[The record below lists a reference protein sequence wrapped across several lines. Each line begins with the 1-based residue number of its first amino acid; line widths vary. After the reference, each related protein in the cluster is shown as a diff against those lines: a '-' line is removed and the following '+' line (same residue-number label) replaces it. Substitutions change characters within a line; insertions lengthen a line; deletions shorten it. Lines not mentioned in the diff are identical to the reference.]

1 MMSRVVISSSE
12 QLGQVLQG
20 ARKIAGLSQADAA
33 ARLAISQSRIS
44 HLELNP
50 ETISVAQ
57 LLALLAAYDFDLFVE
72 PRVDDKPDDK
82 LTTNRPQPGTTLSD
96 AEIDRLEW

>member
-1 MMSRVVISSSE
+1 MITSSE

-20 ARKIAGLSQADAA
+20 ARKVAGLTQADAA
-33 ARLAISQSRIS
+33 ARLAMSQSRMS

-57 LLALLAAYDFDLFVE
+57 LLALLAAYELDLLVE
-72 PRVDDKPDDK
+72 PR
-82 LTTNRPQPGTTLSD
+82 LISD
-96 AEIDRLEW
+96 AEVDRFEW

>member
-1 MMSRVVISSSE
+1 MITSSE

-20 ARKIAGLSQADAA
+20 ARKVAGLTQADAA
-33 ARLAISQSRIS
+33 ARLAMSQSRMS

-57 LLALLAAYDFDLFVE
+57 LLALLAAYELDLLVE
-72 PRVDDKPDDK
+72 PRAI
-82 LTTNRPQPGTTLSD
+82 SD
-96 AEIDRLEW
+96 AEVDRFEW

>member
-1 MMSRVVISSSE
+1 MITSSE

-20 ARKIAGLSQADAA
+20 ARKVAGLTQADAA
-33 ARLAISQSRIS
+33 ARLAMSQSRIS

-57 LLALLAAYDFDLFVE
+57 LLALLAAYELDLLVE
-72 PRVDDKPDDK
+72 PRAMGD
-82 LTTNRPQPGTTLSD
+82 T
-96 AEIDRLEW
+96 EIDRFEW

>member
-1 MMSRVVISSSE
+1 MSARVMISSSD

-20 ARKIAGLSQADAA
+20 ARKIAGLTQADAA

-44 HLELNP
+44 HMELNP

-57 LLALLAAYDFDLFVE
+57 LLALLGAYELDLVIE
-72 PRVDDKPDDK
+72 PRAARDEMMEK
-82 LTTNRPQPGTTLSD
+82 
-96 AEIDRLEW
+96 LEW